1 MMKAMRKITV
11 IILVVILAVTLCS
24 CAARETA
31 PAVKIGVIG
40 AMEDE
45 VASLKE
51 DMDIANTQV
60 IADMKFCEGI
70 LDGKDVVVV
79 QCGMGKVNAGICA
92 QTLISEFGVDYI
104 INTGVAGSLTNDLD
118 IGDIVVSTEAVQ
130 HDFDVSPIGFRRGEI
145 PYTGLIAFPAD
156 ENLRQIAVSTIE
168 ESYPD
173 VNVLE
178 GRVCSGDQFINTE
191 EQKARIINQFGGLC
205 CEMEGGAIAHACYL
219 NHVPYVIIRA
229 ISDKFDGSNEIDFEI
244 FQEDA
249 AKKCASIVHSM
260 VSAIS

>member
-1 MMKAMRKITV
+1 MRTVRRITL
-11 IILVVILAVTLCS
+11 IILVIVLAATLFS
-24 CAARETA
+24 CAAREAA
-31 PAVKIGVIG
+31 PAVKIGIIG
-40 AMEDE
+40 AMADE
-45 VASLKE
+45 VATLKE
-51 DMDIANTQV
+51 EMDITGTETV
-60 IADMKFCEGI
+60 ADMKFCEGM

-92 QTLISEFGVDYI
+92 QTLISDFGVDYV

-145 PYTGLIAFPAD
+145 PYTGLISFPAD

-168 ESYPD
+168 ESYSD

-178 GRVCSGDQFINTE
+178 GRVCSGDQFINTD
-191 EQKARIINQFGGLC
+191 EQKTRIIKQFGGLC
-205 CEMEGGAIAHACYL
+205 CEMEGGAIAQACYL

-229 ISDKFDGSNEIDFEI
+229 ISDKFDGSNQIDYEI
-244 FQEDA
+244 FEEDA
-249 AKKCASIVHSM
+249 AKKCASIVRSM
-260 VSAIS
+260 IGSIE